1 MLLFFFE
8 TDKLSPM
15 KSELINRVEDKIL
28 ETFLLAEQ
36 KFGKVFEL
44 PKLSFELNSSHVAGQ
59 ALLRSWKIKINPE
72 FLEQYPDKIISR
84 TVPHE
89 VAHLVAYKVYPYA
102 KQHHG
107 PEWKSVAV
115 KLGTEPTRCHSMHL
129 PSKQPH
135 TYVCSCQ
142 KFHVSNLI
150 HRKIQNGQRRF
161 CPMCKKDLVYLSSVN
176 S

>member
-1 MLLFFFE
+1 
-8 TDKLSPM
+8 M
-15 KSELINRVEDKIL
+15 KSELLNRVEDKIV
-28 ETFLLAEQ
+28 ETFLLAQ
-36 KFGKVFEL
+36 KQFGKVFEL
-44 PKLSFELNSSHVAGQ
+44 PQLSFELNSSRVAGQ
-59 ALLRSWKIKINPE
+59 ALLRGWKIKINPE
-72 FLEQYPDKIISR
+72 FLEQYPDQVISR

-89 VAHLVAYKVYPYA
+89 VAHLVAFNVYPHA
-102 KQHHG
+102 KQSHG

-129 PSKQPH
+129 PEKQPH
-135 TYVCSCQ
+135 TYICSCQ

-161 CPMCKKDLVYLSSVN
+161 CLKCKKDLVYLSSVN

>member
-1 MLLFFFE
+1 MNN
-8 TDKLSPM
+8 
-15 KSELINRVEDKIL
+15 ELIKRVEDKIL
-28 ETFLLAEQ
+28 ETFLLAQ
-36 KFGKVFEL
+36 RSFGKVFEL
-44 PKLSFELNSSHVAGQ
+44 PQLSFELNSSRVAGQ
-59 ALLRSWKIKINPE
+59 AHLREWKIKINPE

-161 CPMCKKDLVYLSSVN
+161 CPKCKKYLVYLSSVLLSN
-176 S
+176 SIEFDGIKT